1 MHEECL
7 GEKKIYICI
16 FLKRKKLENT
26 CARRA
31 LWEEG
36 GVGDSVLISY
46 FRVLAR
52 TPVQ

>member
-7 GEKKIYICI
+7 GEKKYTYIYI

-36 GVGDSVLISY
+36 GRDSVLISY